1 MEVEEEADEMQD
13 ERTRSK
19 KVGLKAKDKLR
30 TMSRSRSQG
39 TQIVRN
45 TQEEVFLSCGSGEYF
60 YQAMERVFRKIQ
72 HRRRNEARAGEGD
85 RHIYDMMPKHLFSGK
100 RKQGHNDRR

>member
-30 TMSRSRSQG
+30 TMSRSRS
-39 TQIVRN
+39 
-45 TQEEVFLSCGSGEYF
+45 
-60 YQAMERVFRKIQ
+60 
-72 HRRRNEARAGEGD
+72 
-85 RHIYDMMPKHLFSGK
+85 
-100 RKQGHNDRR
+100 